1 MPFKRKRDRGRE
13 QFDIVPV
20 PPPDKLTMEQ
30 RIRAARLAMF
40 GVMLKEALDG

>member
-1 MPFKRKRDRGRE
+1 MAKPKPQPQPR
-13 QFDIVPV
+13 
-20 PPPDKLTMEQ
+20 LTFRRNETSHEQ